1 MVFCWSF
8 DCITYSCDC
17 GSGSKNVKRSDTV
30 FGLQNQERKVGKMT
44 YKELLWLQY
53 PEFVSPDYRGGCR
66 SCPSVYNY
74 ESPEIYGDCADCSE
88 CWDREIPDK
97 IIAVAVREG
106 ESLGG
111 EHYNPGDRFTITGV
125 FTKQADCQVRVDR
138 GSGKGMYVEKKDFR
152 YYVEGQEE
160 KRRLLISRKEAMEV
174 LGKLYHCKVIIKE

>member
-1 MVFCWSF
+1 M
-8 DCITYSCDC
+8 
-17 GSGSKNVKRSDTV
+17 KRSDAV

-74 ESPEIYGDCADCSE
+74 EYPEIYVDCADCSE

-111 EHYNPGDRFTITGV
+111 THYNPGDRFTV
-125 FTKQADCQVRVDR
+125 MNAVANQAEHQMRVDR
-138 GSGKGMYVEKKDFR
+138 GDGIGIFVEKEDFR
-152 YYVEGQEE
+152 YYIEGREE
-160 KRRLLISRKEAMEV
+160 KQRLLISRKEAMEI
-174 LGKLYHCKVIIKE
+174 LGKIYSCKVIIKE